1 MCTGERE
8 RVRLTRALSHA
19 PKRAEERAFGIAR
32 GAQIRTMLYHTEND
46 RPTCVF
52 EHDSTR
58 KYFTRANTRRDGS
71 YRIVSSFSLF
81 FSLPLSSRAAREFSS
96 SFRYVIRQTSKRFRV
111 RATLQSGRLVL
122 PSNFFL
128 YEVVNFLFAL
138 SSKLGSN
145 KRYQQFCLTILSLQ
159 IFYLYLLTMYFVV
172 FCALCIIVGYSY

>member
-71 YRIVSSFSLF
+71 YRIVSFPLSVFF

-96 SFRYVIRQTSKRFRV
+96 SFRYVMRQTSKRFRV
-111 RATLQSGRLVL
+111 RATLQSGRLGL
-122 PSNFFL
+122 PSNFF
-128 YEVVNFLFAL
+128 YM
-138 SSKLGSN
+138 
-145 KRYQQFCLTILSLQ
+145 R
-159 IFYLYLLTMYFVV
+159 
-172 FCALCIIVGYSY
+172 